1 MMSQAIAGSS
11 RCVGLLGHPVAHS
24 LSPVIHNHVYAT
36 LGLPFVYIPLRVE
49 PGHIHE
55 AMAGLRAMNF
65 FGANVTIPHKQAVV
79 PYCDI
84 LSPLSQLTGTVNT
97 LYFKDN
103 LLYGTTTDYLG
114 LCKALQV
121 HHQHVKNAHVIIL
134 GNGGTARTFGF
145 AMAQE
150 KSPQSLTLIGRDI
163 KKISALAQEITL
175 KTNFPVQSDLFGSV
189 SLRERFDRCTLL
201 INCTSVGMHPKTQ
214 ETPLPASLLHKDM
227 FVFDAIYNPG
237 TTLLCKQAQKAG
249 CACDNGLRMLVYQGL
264 ASAALLLLRQLNMR
278 NFPKLHM
285 QPLDV

>member
-103 LLYGTTTDYLG
+103 L
-114 LCKALQV
+114 
-121 HHQHVKNAHVIIL
+121 
-134 GNGGTARTFGF
+134 
-145 AMAQE
+145 M
-150 KSPQSLTLIGRDI
+150 
-163 KKISALAQEITL
+163 
-175 KTNFPVQSDLFGSV
+175 
-189 SLRERFDRCTLL
+189 
-201 INCTSVGMHPKTQ
+201 
-214 ETPLPASLLHKDM
+214 
-227 FVFDAIYNPG
+227 
-237 TTLLCKQAQKAG
+237 
-249 CACDNGLRMLVYQGL
+249 
-264 ASAALLLLRQLNMR
+264 
-278 NFPKLHM
+278 
-285 QPLDV
+285 